1 MGELQ
6 ILDRGLTTIC
16 IRISELRGILTPP
29 PPPPP
34 IDKFVIEHLA
44 KINSTFTLVLN
55 PGSLIGISILGK
67 LVHIIMMIFQNLIQ
81 KLGGGMEMHP
91 LMKSRE

>member
-6 ILDRGLTTIC
+6 ILDRDLTTIC
-16 IRISELRGILTPP
+16 IRISELRGVLTPP
-29 PPPPP
+29 PN
-34 IDKFVIEHLA
+34 DKFVIEHLA

-67 LVHIIMMIFQNLIQ
+67 LVHIIMMMYTFSKI
-81 KLGGGMEMHP
+81 
-91 LMKSRE
+91 